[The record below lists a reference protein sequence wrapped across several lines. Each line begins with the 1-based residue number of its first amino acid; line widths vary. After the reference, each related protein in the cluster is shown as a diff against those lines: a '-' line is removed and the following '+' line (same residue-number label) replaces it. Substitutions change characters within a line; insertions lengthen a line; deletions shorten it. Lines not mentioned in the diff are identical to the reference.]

1 MIIVIDNASDM
12 AKELLHRISD
22 LKEDKSVKV
31 YEEDDI
37 LEAFCRNEAS
47 FRLNEY
53 FGIAPENQTEDLICD
68 VKDKIKN
75 IIDNHAMLYD
85 DIDCAI
91 SKLLHERD
99 EY

>member
-1 MIIVIDNASDM
+1 MIIVVDNSSDV
-12 AKELLHRISD
+12 AKELLNKIGN

-31 YEEDDI
+31 YEENDV

-68 VKDKIKN
+68 VKDEIKSV
-75 IIDNHAMLYD
+75 IDNHSILYD

-91 SKLLHERD
+91 SKLLRERD
-99 EY
+99 GQ